1 MKILNLNNFFIKFL
15 LFACVLLVAC
25 IFMFKGCDEDVT
37 YTDFE
42 YTDSLKNVIA
52 EQTKVKDSLLVE
64 VKKKDTIRVEVIKKY
79 RILKHDTIY
88 ANICAPIIQ
97 LCDSIILVDS
107 SLIVDLKHV
116 IKVDSVIIGNYKK
129 VTHNDSLSIV
139 GLNKEVKKQKRQKK
153 WLIVWFVG
161 LGVVAAVK

>member
-25 IFMFKGCDEDVT
+25 IFMFKGCDDDVT
-37 YTDFE
+37 YTNNDN
-42 YTDSLKNVIA
+42 DSLKLVIA
-52 EQTKVKDSLLVE
+52 NQNIIKDSLLAE

-79 RILKHDTIY
+79 RILKHDTIF

>member
-37 YTDFE
+37 YTNNDN
-42 YTDSLKNVIA
+42 DSLKLVIA
-52 EQTKVKDSLLVE
+52 NQNIIKDSLLAE

-79 RILKHDTIY
+79 RILKHDTIF

>member
-1 MKILNLNNFFIKFL
+1 
-15 LFACVLLVAC
+15 
-25 IFMFKGCDEDVT
+25 MFKGCDEDVS
-37 YTDFE
+37 YTNNDN
-42 YTDSLKNVIA
+42 DSLKLVIA
-52 EQTKVKDSLLVE
+52 NQNIIKDSLLAE
-64 VKKKDTIRVEVIKKY
+64 VKKKDTIRVCVIKNY

-97 LCDSIILVDS
+97 LCDSIILIDS

-139 GLNKEVKKQKRQKK
+139 GLNKEVRKQKRQKRL
-153 WLIVWFVG
+153 LIFGLVG
-161 LGVVAAVK
+161 LGVVAAF